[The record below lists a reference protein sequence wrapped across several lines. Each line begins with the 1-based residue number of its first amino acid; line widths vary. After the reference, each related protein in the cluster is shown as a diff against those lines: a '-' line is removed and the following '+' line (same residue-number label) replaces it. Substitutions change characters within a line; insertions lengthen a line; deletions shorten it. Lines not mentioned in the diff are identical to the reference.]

1 MIAEV
6 VGPLPDLESLGLRLV
21 DKVEFE
27 DGQQT
32 AIFKA
37 ENGKVFLCPAVWGL
51 PDERPLIPLRKKAE
65 VIASARAFLERE
77 GLLSEDHNDAP

>member
-6 VGPLPDLESLGLRLV
+6 IGPLPDLERLGLRLV

-32 AIFKA
+32 AIFETK
-37 ENGKVFLCPAVWGL
+37 NGRVFLCPAVWGL
-51 PDERPLIPLRKKAE
+51 PEEPPLIPTRKRAE
-65 VIASARAFLERE
+65 VIASARAFLKRE
-77 GLLSEDHNDAP
+77 GLLQEE

>member
-6 VGPLPDLESLGLRLV
+6 IAPLPLRDLEALGLRLV

-32 AIFKA
+32 AVFEA
-37 ENGKVFLCPAVWGL
+37 TNGKVFLCPAVWGL
-51 PDERPLIPLRKKAE
+51 PEEPPLIPTRKTAE
-65 VIASARAFLERE
+65 VIASARAFLKRE
-77 GLLSEDHNDAP
+77 GLLNEE

>member
-6 VGPLPDLESLGLRLV
+6 IVPLPDLESLGLQLV

-32 AIFKA
+32 AIFEA
-37 ENGKVFLCPAVWGL
+37 ANGKVFLCPAVWGL
-51 PDERPLIPLRKKAE
+51 PEERPLIPMRKRAE
-65 VIASARAFLERE
+65 VIASAQAFLERE
-77 GLLSEDHNDAP
+77 GLLREE